1 MVIRISAL
9 LAMAALLACGPTL
22 LLPGGELEGTPAP
35 PPSDW
40 NGLSEVSTI
49 QLESRP
55 NDPYSVNIW
64 AVGIDDKLYVHAGA
78 NRAAWV
84 EHMDEDPAVRVRV
97 GETMYDLTAVRVE
110 AQDEFDA
117 FANAYEVKYGS
128 RPRNESVGEAYLFYL
143 VAR

>member
-22 LLPGGELEGTPAP
+22 LLPGGALEGTPAP

-110 AQDEFDA
+110 GQDEFDA
-117 FANAYEVKYGS
+117 FANAYEAKYGS
-128 RPRNESVGEAYLFYL
+128 RPRNESVGVQQSLG
-143 VAR
+143 R